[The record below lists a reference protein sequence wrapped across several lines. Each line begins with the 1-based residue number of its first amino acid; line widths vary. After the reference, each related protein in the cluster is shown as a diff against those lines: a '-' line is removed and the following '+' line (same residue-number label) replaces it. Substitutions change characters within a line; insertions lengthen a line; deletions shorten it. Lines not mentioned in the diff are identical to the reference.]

1 VREYFSAEHRDNPE
15 EGCPSAALL
24 DEIGRCP
31 DAAKRAYTDGLMIIA
46 DVIAARVAP
55 ADPDSVRVKTLG
67 IIASMIGTLQLSR
80 AIADRR
86 LADDILDQGIRNTF
100 ALLGIEPRT

>member
-1 VREYFSAEHRDNPE
+1 
-15 EGCPSAALL
+15 
-24 DEIGRCP
+24 
-31 DAAKRAYTDGLMIIA
+31 MIIA